1 MASTMSTPTEKDGQP
16 KTGDDMNE
24 DWSLWRKNQTFPLF
38 DLPPELWIRVCRFA
52 VIRPTPT
59 VLTAKL
65 PARVFRAKVRQPPIT
80 RTCTTIRKE
89 TLSQF
94 YAAPFVYDDRSQH
107 EAWELVSWLKVLRA
121 ETRSNLLDLVIESNQ
136 DDRIEYFDELLGSF
150 ELQVE
155 HTGTRESKGRT
166 TEVFNVVPEEEE
178 GEEKEESEEEQGDD
192 DDDDDDD
199 DDME

>member
-24 DWSLWRKNQTFPLF
+24 DWSLWRKCSTEPTFPLF
-38 DLPPELWIRVCRFA
+38 DLPPELWIRICRFA
-52 VIRPTPT
+52 VLRPAPT

-89 TLSQF
+89 TLSHF

-121 ETRSNLLDLVIESNQ
+121 ETRSDLLDLVIESNQ

-150 ELQVE
+150 ELQLE
-155 HTGTRESKGRT
+155 RTGARESGGRMI
-166 TEVFNVVPEEEE
+166 EVFNVVPEEEE
-178 GEEKEESEEEQGDD
+178 ESEEKEDE
-192 DDDDDDD
+192 
-199 DDME
+199 DM

>member
-1 MASTMSTPTEKDGQP
+1 MASTMSTPAEKNGQP

-24 DWSLWRKNQTFPLF
+24 VWSQWREKQTFPLF
-38 DLPPELWIRVCRFA
+38 DLPPELWIRICRFA

-65 PARVFRAKVRQPPIT
+65 PARVFRAKVRQPAIT

-89 TLSQF
+89 TLSHF
-94 YAAPFVYDDRSQH
+94 YAAPFVYEDRSQH
-107 EAWELVSWLKVLRA
+107 EAWELVSWLKVLPA

-150 ELQVE
+150 ELQLE
-155 HTGTRESKGRT
+155 RTGTRESKGRT
-166 TEVFNVVPEEEE
+166 TDVFNVVPEEEE
-178 GEEKEESEEEQGDD
+178 EEEESEESEEEQEDD
-192 DDDDDDD
+192 DDDEE
-199 DDME
+199 DME